1 MAVSAPV
8 KFVSLY
14 GASMSEDE
22 EERSDW
28 QDWGLHKQASKQGCT
43 NPSDASFKKTKHSM
57 AKPSLR
63 AMARLPKGCRPH
75 RNRRAH
81 RTKRTSLPGGGSSR
95 KWSCDDCIPME
106 QDQYKINRAFIQFS
120 SLSLLVLSVSVIV
133 YLLSAQGAQ
142 QAKNSTV
149 TAVTGELVLCI
160 DPCHG
165 ASRDAALVRRGPP
178 GSTDAKDVLAA
189 MSRLPRIL
197 SFPREC
203 RQWPLQPFEG
213 PFVALVSTRPQNA
226 GRRDFIRMRLAA
238 PSLHPPGSFRLIF
251 FVVEPK
257 PGVNSSWSLR
267 KALLHE
273 SDKHQDMSIEGY
285 ALSSMRAMIL
295 EWAPEFAVAPRLVL
309 WARDDAQF
317 DARALLAR
325 MKRLAQ
331 TPGDVFGRVSAS
343 ANLDAAMNKG
353 ANKRSSPW
361 HRLEQCAYFLKMAAL
376 VRLSSV
382 YEDVP
387 RGLDGSDEFELVTPS
402 LAARANLS
410 LVAIDGPSP
419 CLPPGRTV
427 QPTSSQT
434 SKRVS
439 SVGRF
444 LASH

>member
-1 MAVSAPV
+1 
-8 KFVSLY
+8 
-14 GASMSEDE
+14 
-22 EERSDW
+22 
-28 QDWGLHKQASKQGCT
+28 
-43 NPSDASFKKTKHSM
+43 M
-57 AKPSLR
+57 AKRSPR

-75 RNRRAH
+75 RNWRAH
-81 RTKRTSLPGGGSSR
+81 RIKRTSVPGGGSSR

-133 YLLSAQGAQ
+133 YLLSAQGTQ
-142 QAKNSTV
+142 QAKNSTM
-149 TAVTGELVLCI
+149 TVTGELVLCI

-165 ASRDAALVRRGPP
+165 ASRDAALVRRGLP

-189 MSRLPRIL
+189 MSRLPRII

-203 RQWPLQPFEG
+203 RHWPLQPFEG

-226 GRRDFIRMRLAA
+226 GRRAFIRASLAA

-257 PGVNSSWSLR
+257 PGANSSWSLR

-309 WARDDAQF
+309 WARDDAEF

-325 MKRLAQ
+325 MERLAQ

-353 ANKRSSPW
+353 ANKRGSPW
-361 HRLEQCAYFLKMAAL
+361 DRLEQCAYFLKMAAL

-387 RGLDGSDEFELVTPS
+387 RGLGGKEEFELLTPS

-427 QPTSSQT
+427 QSTSSQT
-434 SKRVS
+434 SKRIAPA
-439 SVGRF
+439 GRF
-444 LASH
+444 LASHL